1 MKEER
6 LIEENKGK
14 RIGLMCTIIFHLVV
28 LIVFLLYSINAVV
41 ADGNTFML
49 DFSKQEQIEQEIKQ
63 QELKESVAKELDDIL
78 SGRQHSQNYRNV
90 AVDRSSKSSR
100 HLKDDRFKNPNQV
113 YDEAREL
120 QRKLDASKREALA
133 QQGTDDLPSN
143 NNSKEVKS
151 ETYKGP
157 SILSYK
163 LDGRKKAYLPVPA
176 YKAIGGGDV
185 TVRIIVNRKGYVISA
200 QIVESVS
207 TQDSAIREYA
217 LQAAKKSRFT
227 ASATAPEKQVG
238 EIVYRF
244 IAQ

>member
-6 LIEENKGK
+6 LNEENKGK
-14 RIGLMCTIIFHLVV
+14 RVGLMCTVIFHLVV

-41 ADGNTFML
+41 SDGNAFML
-49 DFSKQEQIEQEIKQ
+49 DFSKQDQIEQQIRE
-63 QELKESVAKELDDIL
+63 QEMKESVAQEIDDIL
-78 SGRQHSQNYRNV
+78 SGRRPVSETYRNV
-90 AVDRSSKSSR
+90 AVDRSTSGKQ
-100 HLKDDRFKNPNQV
+100 LKDDRFKNPNQV
-113 YDEAREL
+113 YNEAEEL
-120 QRKLDASKREALA
+120 QRRLDASRKEALA
-133 QQGTDDLPSN
+133 RQGTDDLPSN
-143 NNSKEVKS
+143 SSGSEVKS

-157 SILSYK
+157 SVLSYK

-176 YKAIGGGDV
+176 YKAMGGGDV
-185 TVRIIVNRKGYVISA
+185 TVRIVVNRKGYVISA

-207 TQDSAIREYA
+207 TPDASIREYA
-217 LQAAKKSRFT
+217 LQAARRSRFT

>member
-78 SGRQHSQNYRNV
+78 SGRQPSQTYRNV
-90 AVDRSSKSSR
+90 AVDRSSKSSS

-120 QRKLDASKREALA
+120 QKKLDASKREALA

-163 LDGRKKAYLPVPA
+163 LDGRKKSYLPVPA

-185 TVRIIVNRKGYVISA
+185 TVRIVVNRKGYVISA

-207 TQDSAIREYA
+207 TPDSAIREYA

>member
-6 LIEENKGK
+6 LQEENRGK
-14 RIGLMCTIIFHLVV
+14 RIGLMCTVIFHLVL

-49 DFSKQEQIEQEIKQ
+49 DFSKQEQIEEQIRQ
-63 QELKESVAKELDDIL
+63 QEMKDAVAQELDDIL
-78 SGRQHSQNYRNV
+78 SGKKPLSQSYRNV
-90 AVDRSSKSSR
+90 AVDRSSSSK

-120 QRKLDASKREALA
+120 QKKLDASRREALS
-133 QQGTDDLPSN
+133 QQGTDDVPA
-143 NNSKEVKS
+143 NNSASEVKS

-163 LDGRKKAYLPVPA
+163 LDGRKKTYLPVPA

-185 TVRIIVNRKGYVISA
+185 TVRIVVNRKGYVVSA

-207 TQDSAIREYA
+207 TKDAAIREYA